1 MLAGWTT
8 LRLCALIT
16 GPPPVAGSSQVSEAG
31 ASPPLPAPRPVPSP
45 HPRHTAGT
53 SRASLGAGG
62 GARLLPSGEVARYL
76 RPWSCH
82 AVNASSLQ
90 GLALSVEREEG
101 LVIPPAPV
109 LLLRGVKDASTA
121 APLCQHTTPSSH
133 RPGGGTAPRSA
144 DQKAEAQINI
154 CLGP

>member
-31 ASPPLPAPRPVPSP
+31 ASPPLHAPPLCTQP
-45 HPRHTAGT
+45 HPRHTAGA

-62 GARLLPSGEVARYL
+62 GARLLPSGEVGCYL
-76 RPWSCH
+76 RSWSRH

-109 LLLRGVKDASTA
+109 LLL
-121 APLCQHTTPSSH
+121 
-133 RPGGGTAPRSA
+133 
-144 DQKAEAQINI
+144 
-154 CLGP
+154 